1 MSDEADQ
8 KFARQGR
15 LVALVIACTGA
26 LWVAAQTFGPRIGL
40 AGEYAILIDL
50 FALAAF
56 VWAMVVTY
64 GLWRKRKDS

>member
-1 MSDEADQ
+1 MSDESDRA
-8 KFARQGR
+8 FARQAR
-15 LVALVIACTGA
+15 LVALVIAFTGA
-26 LWVAAQTFGPRIGL
+26 IWIVAQTVGPKLGL

-56 VWAMVVTY
+56 VWALVVTY